1 MKPTLSPEQKEHKRQ
16 RDTLQGH
23 HNRLKMAFS
32 MGKVKTWNDWLIVSG
47 LTTANLPNREFTKS
61 DLLEQLKQQT
71 DELERKLNGQ
81 SKPIPSSSTR
91 QQSRDGTSNSDD
103 EQLSS
108 ESNNEHS
115 EKARLTH
122 TDNHTI
128 VDTSSSV
135 GRESETKVIELE
147 LLPNDAP
154 IPDVPKRPLIDN
166 AIAEVYDE
174 KNNYGL
180 VDSQNWDVFHYW
192 FQKKAIAEVIRKIK
206 VEKKRGLLVIANTG
220 TGKTFICGGVTRLL
234 EDEQFHEG
242 KTWSHI
248 PYLYVT
254 RASIVTQ
261 TERVLDQRY
270 HLGKAQMEVVNI
282 EKLRSS
288 AGRLWVTEKME
299 IRQGKEEYI
308 WEWKKNIN
316 PCVILWDECQALK
329 NDDSTQHKIA
339 AAYNDLKTNET
350 YQLFVSATPFTRV
363 SEAKCFAVST
373 RRDISHLGFPDG
385 TKLSN
390 ATWPA
395 YAHAIAKG
403 DPKEYNEAACERL
416 MKDLDDYVISV
427 KNVRPQFDAINLVES
442 ITFETEAE
450 RKFYAEAWDRYLE
463 EKRKLDAIAIA
474 EGRATGGL
482 NELVA
487 FQKFRMAAEMCRKEH
502 LAREL
507 YNIVQN
513 KKKAAVCAFNFK
525 GSIISVVKILVEKYN
540 VPRDQISLVWGGGQT
555 DLTKKQK
562 DKKKI
567 LELQDKF
574 IAMGMSAEEML
585 EQLGLDEVE
594 DRIIEELDPSLR
606 LGNQSPDERQKEID
620 KFQSGKSL
628 YCLFTFR
635 AGGVGLSL
643 HHTDEFSTRWDDAV
657 EGYSEWFKTIEEWN
671 SHRKPEKQ
679 IKPGKARR
687 KESGYAYEEDIPFI
701 PIRPRELIS
710 SVTYSAIELVQG
722 LGRCPRLTSLSDT
735 VQRLLHYL
743 NTIEDDVKAIVSC
756 KLRCLSKVVRNREKW
771 MDVAVNGGQR
781 TEATKHHLEDVPDE
795 ETGGQIGDVEE

>member
-1 MKPTLSPEQKEHKRQ
+1 M
-16 RDTLQGH
+16 
-23 HNRLKMAFS
+23 
-32 MGKVKTWNDWLIVSG
+32 
-47 LTTANLPNREFTKS
+47 
-61 DLLEQLKQQT
+61 
-71 DELERKLNGQ
+71 
-81 SKPIPSSSTR
+81 
-91 QQSRDGTSNSDD
+91 
-103 EQLSS
+103 
-108 ESNNEHS
+108 
-115 EKARLTH
+115 
-122 TDNHTI
+122 
-128 VDTSSSV
+128 
-135 GRESETKVIELE
+135 
-147 LLPNDAP
+147 
-154 IPDVPKRPLIDN
+154 
-166 AIAEVYDE
+166 
-174 KNNYGL
+174 
-180 VDSQNWDVFHYW
+180 
-192 FQKKAIAEVIRKIK
+192 
-206 VEKKRGLLVIANTG
+206 
-220 TGKTFICGGVTRLL
+220 RLL
-234 EDEQFHEG
+234 EDELFYEG

-254 RASIVTQ
+254 RRSVVTQ
-261 TERVLDQRY
+261 TERVLEKRY
-270 HLGKAQMEVVNI
+270 HLGKAETEVVNI

-299 IRQGKEEYI
+299 IKQGKEEYV

-316 PCVILWDECQALK
+316 PCVIIWDECQALK

-339 AAYNDLKTNET
+339 AAYNDLKTEET

-373 RRDISHLGFPDG
+373 RRDISHLGFPTG

-395 YAHAIAKG
+395 YACAIASPSKP
-403 DPKEYNEAACERL
+403 DEYNEAACERL
-416 MKDLDDYVISV
+416 MKDLDEYVVDV

-442 ITFETEAE
+442 IAFETEAE
-450 RKFYAEAWDRYLE
+450 SKFYHEAWDRYLE
-463 EKRKLDAIAIA
+463 EKRKLDAIAMA

-507 YNIVQN
+507 YNIVN
-513 KKKAAVCAFNFK
+513 GKKKAAVCALNFK
-525 GSIISVVKILVEKYN
+525 GSIIAVVKILVEKYG
-540 VPRDQISLVWGGGQT
+540 VSRDQISLVWGGGQT

-574 IAMGMSAEEML
+574 IAMGMTAEEML

-594 DRIIEELDPSLR
+594 DRIIEELDPSLK

-620 KFQSGKSL
+620 RFQTGKSL

-643 HHTDEFSTRWDDAV
+643 HHSDEFCTDWDRSKSGFNEWWEPLSKLPDKVESTDMRGNKVMIDNP
-657 EGYSEWFKTIEEWN
+657 K
-671 SHRKPEKQ
+671 KP
-679 IKPGKARR
+679 KPGKVRC
-687 KESGYAYEEDIPFI
+687 KESGYAFEEDIQFI

-735 VQRLLHYL
+735 VQRLLHYA

-756 KLRCLSKVVRNREKW
+756 KLRCLSKVVRKREKW
-771 MDVAVNGGQR
+771 MDVATSGGQR
-781 TEATKHHLEDVPDE
+781 SEVTQRHLQDVPSE
-795 ETGGQIGDVEE
+795 ETGGITGDVEEE

>member
-1 MKPTLSPEQKEHKRQ
+1 MKPTRSPEQKEQQRQ
-16 RDTLQGH
+16 RDVLKGH

-32 MGKVKTWNDWLIVSG
+32 MGKIRTWRDWNLVSG
-47 LTTANLPNREFTKS
+47 QEDVEPTISEQHSFTKA
-61 DLLEQLKQQT
+61 DLLDQLKQQT
-71 DELERKLNGQ
+71 EELERKLNE
-81 SKPIPSSSTR
+81 SDSSSN
-91 QQSRDGTSNSDD
+91 SRDKKVVQRSNEVVADKLQMEDIRNTNGVSL
-103 EQLSS
+103 QSS
-108 ESNNEHS
+108 PPV
-115 EKARLTH
+115 AR
-122 TDNHTI
+122 D
-128 VDTSSSV
+128 
-135 GRESETKVIELE
+135 ETKTVELE
-147 LLPNDAP
+147 LLPDNHR
-154 IPDVPKRPLIDN
+154 IPDVPKRPLIDT
-166 AIAEVYDE
+166 AISEVYDE

-180 VDSQNWDVFHYW
+180 VDSPNWNVFHYW

-206 VEKKRGLLVIANTG
+206 VENKRGLLVIANTG

-234 EDEQFHEG
+234 EDEQFHSHIDG
-242 KTWSHI
+242 DYSRAKTWSHI

-261 TERVLDQRY
+261 TERVLESRY
-270 HLGKAQMEVVNI
+270 NLTKANMEVVNI
-282 EKLRSS
+282 EKLRSA

-339 AAYNDLKTNET
+339 AAFNDLKTEET

-373 RRDISHLGFPDG
+373 RRDISHLGFPTG

-390 ATWPA
+390 STWPA
-395 YAHAIAKG
+395 YACAIASPSKP
-403 DPKEYNEAACERL
+403 DEYNEAACERL

-442 ITFETEAE
+442 IRFETEE
-450 RKFYAEAWDRYLE
+450 ESKFYHEAWDRYLE
-463 EKRKLDAIAIA
+463 EKRKLDAVAMA

-507 YNIVQN
+507 YKIVTE
-513 KKKAAVCAFNFK
+513 KKKAAVCALNFK
-525 GSIISVVKILVEKYN
+525 GSIIAVVKILVEKYG
-540 VPRDQISLVWGGGQT
+540 VKRDEISLVWGGGQT

-574 IAMGMSAEEML
+574 IAMGMTAEEML

-643 HHTDEFSTRWDDAV
+643 HHTDEFSTHWDQDV
-657 EGYSEWFKTIEEWN
+657 KGYSEWIKTIEEWN
-671 SHRKPEKQ
+671 KHRKPEKQ
-679 IKPGKARR
+679 VKPGKARR

-735 VQRLLHYL
+735 IQRLLHYL

-771 MDVAVNGGQR
+771 MDVAQSGGS
-781 TEATKHHLEDVPDE
+781 TTSSHLQDVPSED
-795 ETGGQIGDVEE
+795 TGVLSGDIE

>member
-1 MKPTLSPEQKEHKRQ
+1 MKTTLTPEQKEHQRQ
-16 RDTLQGH
+16 RDVLKGH

-32 MGKVKTWNDWLIVSG
+32 MGHIKTWLDWYQKAGIITDIPVQL
-47 LTTANLPNREFTKS
+47 NQKDFTKA
-61 DLLEQLKQQT
+61 DLLNNLKAQT
-71 DELERKLNGQ
+71 DELERKLNHVQQTKIESEVRIAHSGISIVADNVRTNQPTNGQ
-81 SKPIPSSSTR
+81 DSLSILPSHSA
-91 QQSRDGTSNSDD
+91 SRD
-103 EQLSS
+103 
-108 ESNNEHS
+108 
-115 EKARLTH
+115 
-122 TDNHTI
+122 
-128 VDTSSSV
+128 
-135 GRESETKVIELE
+135 ETKVIELE
-147 LLPNDAP
+147 VLPDDAR
-154 IPDVPKRPLIDN
+154 IPDVPKRPLIDV
-166 AIAEVYDE
+166 AVEQVYDE

-180 VDSQNWDVFHYW
+180 VDSPNWNVFHYW

-261 TERVLDQRY
+261 TERVLESRY
-270 HLGKAQMEVVNI
+270 NLNKANMEVVNI
-282 EKLRSS
+282 EKLRSA

-299 IRQGKEEYI
+299 IKQGKEEYI

-373 RRDISHLGFPDG
+373 RRDISHLGFPSG

-390 ATWPA
+390 STWPA
-395 YAHAIAKG
+395 YACAIASPSKP
-403 DPKEYNEAACERL
+403 DEYNEAACERL
-416 MKDLDDYVISV
+416 MKDLDDYVVSV

-442 ITFETEAE
+442 ITFETKEE
-450 RKFYAEAWDRYLE
+450 SDYYHKAWDRYLE
-463 EKRKLDAIAIA
+463 EKRKLDAVAMA
-474 EGRATGGL
+474 EGKATGGL

-507 YNIVQN
+507 YNIVN
-513 KKKAAVCAFNFK
+513 EKKKAAVCAFNFK
-525 GSIISVVKILVEKYN
+525 GSIISVVKILVEKYK

-574 IAMGMSAEEML
+574 IAMGMTAEEML

-643 HHTDEFSTRWDDAV
+643 HHTDEFSTCWNSDV
-657 EGYSEWFKTIEEWN
+657 KGYSEWLKTIEEWN
-671 SHRKPEKQ
+671 LHRKPEKQ
-679 IKPGKARR
+679 VKPGKARR
-687 KESGYAYEEDIPFI
+687 KESGYAYEEDIVFI

-771 MDVAVNGGQR
+771 MDVATSGGQR
-781 TEATKHHLEDVPDE
+781 SEATQRHLNDVPSE

>member
-1 MKPTLSPEQKEHKRQ
+1 MKSTLTPEQKAAEKQ
-16 RDTLQGH
+16 RDVLRGH

-32 MGKVKTWNDWLIVSG
+32 MGQIKTWNDWYKKAGITDPIVNENR
-47 LTTANLPNREFTKS
+47 LDWPFDKTA
-61 DLLEQLKQQT
+61 LLSELKQQT
-71 DELERKLNGQ
+71 DELERKLNVQ
-81 SKPIPSSSTR
+81 PIPSIQWETGSRKERSDSVSQPSHSTNGSTIEKIKPTHADNYAVVQHLSATSNISASSTV
-91 QQSRDGTSNSDD
+91 SD
-103 EQLSS
+103 
-108 ESNNEHS
+108 
-115 EKARLTH
+115 A
-122 TDNHTI
+122 
-128 VDTSSSV
+128 VD
-135 GRESETKVIELE
+135 I
-147 LLPNDAP
+147 
-154 IPDVPKRPLIDN
+154 I
-166 AIAEVYDE
+166 YDE

-180 VDSQNWDVFHYW
+180 VDSPNWNVFHYW

-261 TERVLDQRY
+261 TERVLESRY
-270 HLGKAQMEVVNI
+270 NLTKAHMEVVNI
-282 EKLRSS
+282 EKLRSA

-299 IRQGKEEYI
+299 IRQGKEEYV

-316 PCVILWDECQALK
+316 PCVILWDECQSLK
-329 NDDSTQHKIA
+329 NDNSTQHKIA
-339 AAYNDLKTNET
+339 AAFNDLKTEET

-373 RRDISHLGFPDG
+373 RRDISHLGFPTG

-395 YAHAIAKG
+395 YAHAIAQG
-403 DPKEYNEAACERL
+403 DPEEYNEAACERL

-442 ITFETEAE
+442 ITFETKEE
-450 RKFYAEAWDRYLE
+450 SDYYHKAWDRYLE
-463 EKRKLDAIAIA
+463 DKRKLDAVAMA

-507 YNIVQN
+507 YNIVN
-513 KKKAAVCAFNFK
+513 GKKKAAVCALNFK
-525 GSIISVVKILVEKYN
+525 GSIIAVVKILVEKYK

-574 IAMGMSAEEML
+574 IAMGMTAEEML

-628 YCLFTFR
+628 FCLFTFR

-643 HHTDEFSTRWDDAV
+643 HHTDELSTYWNTDAQ
-657 EGYSEWFKTIEEWN
+657 GYREWIKTIEEWN
-671 SHRKPEKQ
+671 LHRKPEKQ
-679 IKPGKARR
+679 VKPGKCRR

-771 MDVAVNGGQR
+771 MDVAASGGSR
-781 TEATKHHLEDVPDE
+781 TEVTQRHLNDVPTE